1 MMIGMWTFT
10 FMFIGIQYLVGD
22 VFQYDIPISCTD
34 ADIGALKCSEL
45 VGKPIKSYLIGYIN
59 LAQITELLSNSLSGT
74 DGSFDRIIGFALAA
88 AYVAWNLVAIL
99 SGFTIFS
106 LLWFLGVPF
115 IIVTGIGV
123 IYAVF
128 LARAILGYVRGV

>member
-1 MMIGMWTFT
+1 
-10 FMFIGIQYLVGD
+10 MFIGLQFLVGD
-22 VFQYDIPISCTD
+22 VFQYDIPINCTD
-34 ADIGALKCSEL
+34 ADIGPLKCSEY
-45 VGKPIKSYLIGYIN
+45 VGQPIKSYLVGYIDLTN
-59 LAQITELLSNSLSGT
+59 ITGLLSDSLSGS
-74 DGSFDRIIGFALAA
+74 DGTFDRIIGFTLAA